1 MLLSW
6 TLPVERRIDENGI
19 ESVRPVADVIDAG
32 QEYRVVVEMPGVD
45 KEGLEIEVKDDVL
58 RVRGQRTAPDASA
71 RLLLNERYAN
81 RVYERRFT
89 LGEDIDRDKLRARL
103 EHGVLTVTLP
113 RKAAVQPQRIEVEV
127 G

>member
-58 RVRGQRTAPDASA
+58 RVRGPADRTGCVGA
-71 RLLLNERYAN
+71 
-81 RVYERRFT
+81 
-89 LGEDIDRDKLRARL
+89 I
-103 EHGVLTVTLP
+103 
-113 RKAAVQPQRIEVEV
+113 AAE
-127 G
+127 